1 MKTFLNLILKFK
13 AMLNRYDTH
22 NKLLGFWG
30 RIFPKLTA
38 NNVDKSDH
46 WHELR
51 DKSGEKVIRLTNSH
65 LTTWDNG
72 LIVFHV
78 SLALLPFNL

>member
-1 MKTFLNLILKFK
+1 MNETQIK
-13 AMLNRYDTH
+13 YDTH

-30 RIFPKLTA
+30 RIFPSITCD
-38 NNVDKSDH
+38 NVDKSNH

-51 DKSGEKVIRLTNSH
+51 DRSGEKMVRLTDSH
-65 LTTWDNG
+65 LTAWNNG